1 MLSPALALVYGDIK
15 LESPNTSIPYYYEKG
30 KGAKTKAKELT
41 TARLG
46 SRNWYIIRAFVP
58 AIVH

>member
-46 SRNWYIIRAFVP
+46 E
-58 AIVH
+58 